1 MSILKNRQEAEDATQ
16 EVYIKFSESL
26 SNFTGSC
33 SHKTW
38 LLIITRNFCF
48 NRISAKS
55 FSKID
60 VDSLSIADTRSPD
73 YDAILTIQE
82 ALSKLSAEE
91 NELIFLKEYEGWSYK
106 EIAEFT
112 RQTVENVKIKLFR
125 TRKKIRD
132 FINDER

>member
-1 MSILKNRQEAEDATQ
+1 MSILKNREEAEDAIQ

-26 SNFTGSC
+26 SGFSGTC

-38 LLIITRNFCF
+38 LLIITRNYCF
-48 NRISAKS
+48 NRISSKS
-55 FSKID
+55 FAH
-60 VDSLSIADTRSPD
+60 VDIESLSITDTRSPD
-73 YDAILTIQE
+73 YDAILTIRE
-82 ALSKLSAEE
+82 ALSKLSPEE

-106 EIAEFT
+106 EIAELT
-112 RQTVENVKIKLFR
+112 KQTIENVKIKLFR